1 MKRFGLKERVREHL
15 RRGGQIGRTE
25 AGHGLYRSIARGLR
39 LPQDDPVTDGFS
51 IVPANGGRE
60 CRQEFVRIVDQAL
73 GCASAEGYQIITHE
87 SSRDFLGW
95 DKAIFIRNE

>member
-1 MKRFGLKERVREHL
+1 MGFIDRLREGSDFHKVTL
-15 RRGGQIGRTE
+15 
-25 AGHGLYRSIARGLR
+25 
-39 LPQDDPVTDGFS
+39 VTDGFS